1 MFVYVKQKNGKL
13 ARVTVPDWD
22 IVNPLA
28 IQQQD
33 HQIQS
38 STTSKSQSGGGAG
51 SGTGSGTGTGT
62 DGDVIPDIILNAIA
76 RYLDT

>member
-13 ARVTVPDWD
+13 ARITVPDWD

-28 IQQQD
+28 IQQEQP
-33 HQIQS
+33 IQ

-51 SGTGSGTGTGT
+51 SGTGSGTG
-62 DGDVIPDIILNAIA
+62 GDVIPEIVLTAIA

>member
-33 HQIQS
+33 QQIQS
-38 STTSKSQSGGGAG
+38 STTSKSQSGGGTG
-51 SGTGSGTGTGT
+51 SGTGSGTGT